1 MPTVGY
7 SLTEEAMIPEVR
19 LKAKKKG
26 HQLRHIL
33 NK

>member
-26 HQLRHIL
+26 ISCGTF
-33 NK
+33 